1 MSPAQKLFGR
11 PIQDTIPAHRRSFA
25 HEWQKHGD
33 EIEKQ
38 VTKSL
43 QDAQVYYNQH
53 TANLPDIGMGSC
65 VALQHPQTKMW
76 DIYGTVVDIGPY
88 RRYFVKTQSG
98 RVLTC
103 NHRFLRRRTAASLC
117 PTPSEPMVGHHQD
130 AATTPSHDTQDSTQL
145 RHSSCTQKP
154 PSRLVE
160 DPTWA

>member
-1 MSPAQKLFGR
+1 
-11 PIQDTIPAHRRSFA
+11 
-25 HEWQKHGD
+25 
-33 EIEKQ
+33 
-38 VTKSL
+38 
-43 QDAQVYYNQH
+43 
-53 TANLPDIGMGSC
+53 
-65 VALQHPQTKMW
+65 MW